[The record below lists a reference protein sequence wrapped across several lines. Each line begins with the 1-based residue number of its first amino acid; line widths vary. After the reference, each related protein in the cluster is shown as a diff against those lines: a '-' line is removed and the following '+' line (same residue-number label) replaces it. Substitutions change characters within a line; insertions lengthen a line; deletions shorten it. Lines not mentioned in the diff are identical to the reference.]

1 MLPYL
6 FLVLSAV
13 FLSAMSLLRKEY
25 DRHSSHEGLAASYR
39 FVVLSFSATLLIAAV
54 IFLIGGSFGEFLS
67 LDWLVLLLALA
78 YALATFLTTVIC
90 IVGASAGSLTL
101 LIGFARMG
109 TITLSTLYGLIFDPA
124 RNVMSLPKALGLLV
138 VAAVMTLTLFGGRGD
153 REAGEGNPRLFRL
166 LSVAI
171 FFTNGVALVI
181 YSLFTTHRPSF
192 GKLHFLAVCAVFCI
206 LLGAACLAASHL
218 LQRGQRRGGEKAPAR
233 SAHRAGIGRRM
244 LLVVLGYAGVSMTS
258 ELFALIN
265 TTQLPII
272 VQAPLGFG
280 ISAIV
285 LAVFDRLIYR
295 APITKPLLLKFTL
308 ALLACVLFML

>member
-6 FLVLSAV
+6 FLVASAV
-13 FLSAMSLLRKEY
+13 LLSVMSLLRKEY
-25 DRHSSHEGLAASYR
+25 DRGSRGEGLAASFR
-39 FVVLSFSATLLIAAV
+39 FVILSFSATLLLAAV
-54 IFLIGGSFGEFLS
+54 LLLIGGRLGGFLS
-67 LDWLVLLLALA
+67 LDPLVLLLALA

-101 LIGFARMG
+101 LISFARMG
-109 TITLSTLYGLIFDPA
+109 TITLSTLYGLLFDSA
-124 RNVMSLPKALGLLV
+124 RNVMSLPKALGLLA
-138 VAAVMTLTLFGGRGD
+138 VAAVLALTLLGGK
-153 REAGEGNPRLFRL
+153 GEGGTEGGNPRLFRL

-181 YSLFTTHRPSF
+181 YSLFTTHRAGF

-206 LLGAACLAASHL
+206 LLGTACLAASRL
-218 LQRGQRRGGEKAPAR
+218 LGRGKGGATAAGESASRAILSRRL
-233 SAHRAGIGRRM
+233 
-244 LLVVLGYAGVSMTS
+244 LLVVLAYAAASMTS

-285 LAVFDRLIYR
+285 LAVFDRLLYR
-295 APITKPLLLKFTL
+295 APITRGLLLKL
-308 ALLACVLFML
+308 ALALVGCVLFVL